1 MRVHD
6 DTVSCVRMKSHSSQ
20 QMVTA
25 SWDSTVKIWSIA
37 EGRGS
42 SVTSAK
48 ATAIP
53 DAEFLEHDSAIWSLD
68 VEPEGNLAVSGAED
82 GTIIAWDLRSA
93 TSCVWQSSTGSSAA
107 GLRLTSNANQVVVAS
122 TDGSLRVLE
131 MRRAGDVLATKEC
144 GNPLRCCEIA
154 ENLIIAGST
163 DGSLHFWST
172 AFPTSGSTLEEM
184 KPVQDHLDYTPIRD
198 HTDSVN
204 CLSLAYRING
214 SVASFATSSD
224 DSNIYVY
231 RARK

>member
-1 MRVHD
+1 
-6 DTVSCVRMKSHSSQ
+6 
-20 QMVTA
+20 
-25 SWDSTVKIWSIA
+25 
-37 EGRGS
+37 
-42 SVTSAK
+42 
-48 ATAIP
+48 
-53 DAEFLEHDSAIWSLD
+53 
-68 VEPEGNLAVSGAED
+68 
-82 GTIIAWDLRSA
+82 
-93 TSCVWQSSTGSSAA
+93 
-107 GLRLTSNANQVVVAS
+107 
-122 TDGSLRVLE
+122 

-154 ENLIIAGST
+154 ENLIIAGRYVVPDIVLSIATMLRKNCGRWCEYVMIFFNIFYST

-231 RARK
+231 SARK